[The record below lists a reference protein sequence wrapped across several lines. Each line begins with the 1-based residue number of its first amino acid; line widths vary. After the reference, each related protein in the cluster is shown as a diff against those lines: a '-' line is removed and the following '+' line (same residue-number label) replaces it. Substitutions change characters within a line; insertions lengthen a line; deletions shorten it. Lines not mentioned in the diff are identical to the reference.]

1 MKKFLCTTIAA
12 LLPLCAG
19 ADVPAS
25 ISRAVRQAREAATL
39 EVECTLNGR
48 AASMTL
54 SGNCF
59 SFDLGNAGVY
69 YNGTTQWSYSPADRE
84 VTIFNPTA
92 AELAESNP
100 LGLLRNLESDFNGS
114 AVKGLANT
122 VRLTPRDPRS
132 QIGEV
137 TVTLN
142 PSSGWPTSMTVIIG
156 GNRAE
161 IRNLRFSPSK
171 TKKPAEAF
179 TFSPPKGV
187 TITDL
192 R

>member
-1 MKKFLCTTIAA
+1 MKKLIILLAA
-12 LLPLCAG
+12 LLPLAVG
-19 ADVPAS
+19 AAVPAS
-25 ISRAVRQAREAATL
+25 VSRAADRVRSATTL
-39 EVECTLNGR
+39 DVECTLNGR

-59 SFDLGNAGVY
+59 CFNLGDVMVY
-69 YNGTTQWSYSPADRE
+69 YNGTTQWSYSRADSE
-84 VTIFNPTA
+84 VTILNPTA
-92 AELAESNP
+92 EELAESNP
-100 LGLLRNLESDFNGS
+100 LGLLRNLERDFNGS
-114 AVKGLANT
+114 TVNGRANT

-132 QIGEV
+132 PIGEV
-137 TVTLN
+137 TVTFD
-142 PSSGWPTSMTVIIG
+142 PASGWPTHMTVIIG

-161 IRNLRFSPSK
+161 ISNLRFTPSK